1 MLRMLGGLAPA
12 YRALAGEIVRS
23 VERAIAE
30 TAVDSG
36 SRPE

>member
-1 MLRMLGGLAPA
+1 MLGTLGGLAPA
-12 YRALAGEIVRS
+12 YRALAGEVVRGVEYVIV
-23 VERAIAE
+23 E